1 MSRPVEAFLPG
12 GLDGQQAQ
20 KLARF
25 PLDLLHAPDPLPPQF
40 TGLFRKAQENP
51 EDVRAQG
58 GFDFEGKKQ
67 SVRWVTEIEAA
78 LRTYIFRVFL
88 SFAEE
93 ACELGR
99 QGVWGVEQVER
110 EAREFFAPA
119 DHRGRRGERLRPVG
133 TCATTP
139 HGWGTGVGRSCRK
152 SSGNLRNLRS
162 GGALP
167 MSCSR

>member
-1 MSRPVEAFLPG
+1 MRRSSACPDRSKPFSPAASMVG
-12 GLDGQQAQ
+12 RRK

-58 GFDFEGKKQ
+58 GFDFGNPAYALLF
-67 SVRWVTEIEAA
+67 SLEIEAA

-93 ACELGR
+93 ACE
-99 QGVWGVEQVER
+99 
-110 EAREFFAPA
+110 
-119 DHRGRRGERLRPVG
+119 
-133 TCATTP
+133 
-139 HGWGTGVGRSCRK
+139 
-152 SSGNLRNLRS
+152 
-162 GGALP
+162 
-167 MSCSR
+167 